1 MSIPT
6 LTRHYTQDELWNLFE
21 TLSPELKNAIFS
33 SENAEK
39 ILAICERYDVENA
52 SKVSYLTSLVLFGLM
67 QPQKLA
73 ETLAAELSIKKETAE
88 AMFREI
94 ERFVLYPVRPALEH
108 LHSQPSTEQSNKE
121 KPALNNQ
128 TEPAKEQAKKP
139 AKTKSSTG
147 DKYLES
153 IE

>member
-6 LTRHYTQDELWNLFE
+6 LSRQYTQDELWNLFE

-39 ILAICERYDVENA
+39 MLAICERYDVENV
-52 SKVSYLTSLVLFGLM
+52 SRVSYLTSLVLFGLM
-67 QPQKLA
+67 QPQMLA
-73 ETLAAELSIKKETAE
+73 ETLAAELSIKKESAN

-94 ERFVLYPVRPALEH
+94 ERFVLYPVRPALEQ
-108 LHSQPSTEQSNKE
+108 LRSQPPTEQSDKE

-128 TEPAKEQAKKP
+128 TEPVKEQTKKP
-139 AKTKSSTG
+139 AKTKSSAS
-147 DKYLES
+147 DKYLEP